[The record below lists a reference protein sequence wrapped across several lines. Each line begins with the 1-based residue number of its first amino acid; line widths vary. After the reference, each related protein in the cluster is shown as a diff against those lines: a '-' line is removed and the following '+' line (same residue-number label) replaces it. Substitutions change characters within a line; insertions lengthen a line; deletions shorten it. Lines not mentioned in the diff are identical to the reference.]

1 MDHPAEELGGP
12 PTIQDMARLIVE
24 ANWQKWDYDA
34 YVWARQPETYEEV
47 MAQIDQE
54 DREGGASDYLQEI
67 GRLVVTALEADAP
80 PPKPDQ
86 NLVALT
92 PEGTAYT
99 PMKDLWAIYKASYK
113 ARKRT

>member
-1 MDHPAEELGGP
+1 MDHPAEKLGGP
-12 PTIQDMARLIVE
+12 LTIQDMSRLIVE
-24 ANWQKWDYDA
+24 ANRQKWGYDA

-47 MAQIDQE
+47 MSQIDRE

-86 NLVALT
+86 NLVSLI
-92 PEGTAYT
+92 PEGTVYT
-99 PMKDLWAIYKASYK
+99 PMVVRWMSYKASYK
-113 ARKRT
+113 VRKRT